1 MVEVEGHG
9 GVEEDQLSSLGKYRF
24 VLFEVCPRQSNL
36 CSWSSN
42 SCSNKI
48 HALFKRL
55 EEGTW
60 SEGRPVFKMVD
71 KERFLVF
78 DHNIFVS

>member
-24 VLFEVCPRQSNL
+24 VLFVICPRQRNL
-36 CSWSSN
+36 CSLSIN
-42 SCSNKI
+42 GCLNKI
-48 HALFKRL
+48 LAFFKRQ

-60 SEGRPVFKMVD
+60 SEGRPVFKMLD
-71 KERFLVF
+71 RERFLVF
-78 DHNIFVS
+78 YHNVFVL